1 MKEIVGYNAL
11 CGDLSLGKNHPLQS
25 VDWQAFKPS
34 SNGLFSACESGVGW
48 PRRLRQSPLQSS
60 GLSAWRKVRTG
71 HVDFHFRNL
80 VIAIVTFLHTKKDL
94 TRDDLVMKR
103 IELADLV
110 FYKFEQARISVKMDG
125 VDLHL
130 HGCEGLIL
138 RPNVQRT
145 VLMQLLQ
152 P

>member
-1 MKEIVGYNAL
+1 MRCVAICLWEKITPFNLLIGKR
-11 CGDLSLGKNHPLQS
+11 LSRRQTGCFLLANLASDGLDDFVNPRFKARGFPLG
-25 VDWQAFKPS
+25 
-34 SNGLFSACESGVGW
+34 E
-48 PRRLRQSPLQSS
+48 
-60 GLSAWRKVRTG
+60 KVRTG

-130 HGCEGLIL
+130 RGCEGLIL